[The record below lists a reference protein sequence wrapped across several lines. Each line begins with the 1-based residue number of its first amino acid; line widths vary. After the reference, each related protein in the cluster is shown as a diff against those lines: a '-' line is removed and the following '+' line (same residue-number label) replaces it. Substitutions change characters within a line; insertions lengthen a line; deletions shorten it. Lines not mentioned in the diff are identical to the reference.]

1 MRMGHVNSGTSGEND
16 IERPLGMPAGG
27 RARRLPMPKAGTLLT
42 AAVVVAVIAAA
53 GAIAW
58 RDQPFRAPS
67 AVAVSTPQTSE
78 VGGDTPNQQSA
89 SERRDRPND
98 GPSIVRV
105 GPPRVEDSSSVVV
118 IRDPTALTQDLRVAH
133 LPDRA
138 LIEGSAFGPL
148 PMRAA
153 DGRRPFDVYARPW
166 SGARGARV
174 AIVIGGLGL
183 SQTGTQHAIERLPGE
198 VTLGF
203 APHGNSLDRWMQAAR
218 RAGHEILMQIPLEPF
233 DYPSVNPGR
242 NTLTVAAAP
251 DENRDDL
258 LRSLGRITNY
268 VGVMNYM
275 GGRFTVEDAAMR
287 PLMEELGRRGLMY
300 LDDGSSAR
308 SVADSLAGP
317 NGVPFAAAET
327 TIDSS
332 RQRAAI
338 LERLDELERTA
349 RAQGFAVGT
358 GSAFDVTVETVA
370 SWIVEARRR
379 GIEIVPISALAHDPG
394 R

>member
-1 MRMGHVNSGTSGEND
+1 VS
-16 IERPLGMPAGG
+16 
-27 RARRLPMPKAGTLLT
+27 
-42 AAVVVAVIAAA
+42 
-53 GAIAW
+53 
-58 RDQPFRAPS
+58 FRALR
-67 AVAVSTPQTSE
+67 A
-78 VGGDTPNQQSA
+78 
-89 SERRDRPND
+89 DR
-98 GPSIVRV
+98 
-105 GPPRVEDSSSVVV
+105 
-118 IRDPTALTQDLRVAH
+118 
-133 LPDRA
+133 
-138 LIEGSAFGPL
+138 
-148 PMRAA
+148 
-153 DGRRPFDVYARPW
+153 
-166 SGARGARV
+166 ARGARV

-242 NTLTVAAAP
+242 NTLTVAAAS